1 MTIISCT
8 KQNLSNIW
16 SLIHEKAKQHWGWIE
31 KKRCLEKKSL
41 KWIDQYV
48 YIAIKSVKSVK

>member
-1 MTIISCT
+1 M
-8 KQNLSNIW
+8 KKLSNTGAE
-16 SLIHEKAKQHWGWIE
+16 LK

-41 KWIDQYV
+41 KWIDQYI

>member
-16 SLIHEKAKQHWGWIE
+16 SLIHE
-31 KKRCLEKKSL
+31 KRCLEKKSL

>member
-41 KWIDQYV
+41 K
-48 YIAIKSVKSVK
+48 